1 MVRYSRWC
9 GTIGNEHERQWLV
22 EYIEKQA
29 PEKVQALSKKYPRQG
44 KTLGGEVFEAKKYP
58 RQGKS
63 VGGEVFEAMSTRGSG
78 GLVGLRSMVA

>member
-22 EYIEKQA
+22 EYIEKWA
-29 PEKVQALSKKYPRQG
+29 PEKVQALS
-44 KTLGGEVFEAKKYP
+44 KKYP

-78 GLVGLRSMVA
+78 GLVGLSMVA

>member
-1 MVRYSRWC
+1 MVQYYRWC

-29 PEKVQALSKKYPRQG
+29 SEKVQALSKKYPRQG

-78 GLVGLRSMVA
+78 GLVGLSMVA